1 MTKKA
6 YQATKSGS
14 FRTQIWNPL
23 TGRRTSIT
31 APSPIELLQ
40 RKAALGNLKREQKLG
55 LRPMREIQRLAQG
68 QIYGNLTVFDVWD
81 EWVKHKAGRWAKVA
95 RSTWAQRL
103 APTFGKMRAW
113 EITEGMLI
121 EWQSRELRLGL
132 AQKTIS
138 NAFACLGAAYRLAV
152 RAGKL
157 DELPWG
163 YWRPNRPV
171 ELERE
176 ACRSVEEFELLVHAA
191 RERDGKNWS
200 RGRYADLA
208 FRVLVIGLCGLRQG
222 EAAGLGWDLVQVD
235 EDPLHIKVHWQATDG
250 WHTEH
255 PEWTRPR
262 EPPKGGK
269 GRILALHS
277 AAAAALIAQRKQ
289 LIARGWYRPD
299 GPVFPAAGG
308 AWRSQAMVIAP
319 EALREIVVAA
329 GLPNPEKWVTHSL
342 RHTFATLEVV
352 AHGGDLRTVQM
363 RTGHATMAVLAGYLH
378 SAGRGLVKSG
388 IRDLAPESIPQHT
401 ELAGLVAS
409 LAPPALPMQTGTGRA
424 LVDLVVQT
432 EGAEEGASEAHRT
445 QKLEKTRARRRR
457 AKDKASGRKVVAFAE
472 IAEEMTPEERAK
484 GDRPA
489 EVTKAADEA
498 YSRAYNEEMRRSGD
512 IEKAGGAGR
521 RARRARLGAWGRTL
535 KMVAAKTTGAGV
547 TR

>member
-1 MTKKA
+1 MPKQKPA
-6 YQATKSGS
+6 YQETRSGS
-14 FRTQIWNPL
+14 YRTQIWNPL
-23 TGRRTSIT
+23 TQRRTSIT
-31 APSPIELLQ
+31 APTPLELLQ
-40 RKAALGNLKREQKLG
+40 RKAALGNLKREHKLG
-55 LRPMREIQRLAQG
+55 LRPMREIARLAQA

-81 EWVKHKAGRWAKVA
+81 EWVKHKAGRWGKVA

-103 APTFGKMRAW
+103 APTFGKLRAW
-113 EITEGMLI
+113 EVTEGVLI
-121 EWQSRELRLGL
+121 EWQSRELRHGL

-138 NAFACLGAAYRLAV
+138 NAFACLGAAYRLAI

-163 YWRPNRPV
+163 FWRPNRPV

-222 EAAGLGWDLVQVD
+222 EAAGLGWDCVQID
-235 EDPLHIKVHWQATDG
+235 EDPIHVKVHWQATDG
-250 WHTEH
+250 WHQAH

-289 LIARGWYRPD
+289 LVARGWYRQD

-319 EALREIVVAA
+319 EALREVVLAA

-352 AHGGDLRTVQM
+352 AHGGDLRTVQR
-363 RTGHATMAVLAGYLH
+363 RTGHATLATLSGYLH

-401 ELAGLVAS
+401 ELAGLA
-409 LAPPALPMQTGTGRA
+409 ALPQTAIGRA

-432 EGAEEGASEAHRT
+432 EGAEEGASETHRT
-445 QKLEKTRARRRR
+445 EKLEKTRARRRR

-484 GDRPA
+484 GVRPP

-498 YSRAYNEEMRRSGD
+498 YSRAYNEEMRRTGD

-535 KMVAAKTTGAGV
+535 KMVTGKTPDRGANQ
-547 TR
+547 